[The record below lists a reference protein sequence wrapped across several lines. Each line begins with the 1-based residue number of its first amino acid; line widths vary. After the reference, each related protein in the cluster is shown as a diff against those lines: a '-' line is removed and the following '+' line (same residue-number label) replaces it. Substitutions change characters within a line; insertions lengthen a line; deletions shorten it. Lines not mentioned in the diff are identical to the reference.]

1 MKNLSTVSGTL
12 QKSMLT
18 CIFTLTLAWAGPQAV
33 CAQDVPSDNL
43 ECNEDTLLTPTDDN
57 DAYQLDKEEKRQ
69 EAVWNDRSRYFH
81 FGYLNQTLTHQDVPG
96 LNWKSD
102 FGFSIGAGRTF
113 YLHKKPL
120 FNMLKFGL
128 DATWFDLSY
137 AKYGDAEGW
146 VKLPS
151 EPVYP
156 DEGYEE
162 EEIDLGVHQLEL
174 GMHVGPSIT
183 LNPVDHLKLSG
194 YFHFIP
200 SASVVIMNDEANVNY
215 VSNFAVGGAIAYKV
229 ISLGVESR
237 WGKAKYNSFSIDEEG
252 DDSDW
257 EGDVDIDD
265 VLKSSKNRLKT
276 KSIRFFL
283 IFRY

>member
-1 MKNLSTVSGTL
+1 
-12 QKSMLT
+12 
-18 CIFTLTLAWAGPQAV
+18 
-33 CAQDVPSDNL
+33 
-43 ECNEDTLLTPTDDN
+43 
-57 DAYQLDKEEKRQ
+57 
-69 EAVWNDRSRYFH
+69 
-81 FGYLNQTLTHQDVPG
+81 
-96 LNWKSD
+96 
-102 FGFSIGAGRTF
+102 
-113 YLHKKPL
+113 
-120 FNMLKFGL
+120 MLKFGL

-229 ISLGVESR
+229 ISLGIESR

-276 KSIRFFL
+276 KSIRFFI